1 MDAKKLLW
9 KKKQRETAGYRVVQ
23 VHLSFVDQSGPST
36 HATREA
42 VAKTPYF
49 FWKISCL
56 AVIMGET
63 RDSGL
68 DPGWDVIGNIIT
80 YPNDFRESWGA
91 GPGIAIR
98 ADNGGVVHSRPVE
111 KKRRSVESDRFGR
124 HPGSFQQGDSWK

>member
-1 MDAKKLLW
+1 
-9 KKKQRETAGYRVVQ
+9 
-23 VHLSFVDQSGPST
+23 
-36 HATREA
+36 
-42 VAKTPYF
+42 
-49 FWKISCL
+49 
-56 AVIMGET
+56 MGET

-98 ADNGGVVHSRPVE
+98 ADNGGVVHSLSVE

-124 HPGSFQQGDSWK
+124 HSGAHFNRGIPGNDRWCNLWIGHRVTVALW